1 MEQHRQSGAPVN
13 LNALL
18 IGEKTIPKG
27 CRVLHVSSHGML
39 LHCEP
44 DGRPRTFTDGDSVDI
59 HLTVQH
65 NGEQKKLTIPA
76 HVRHVAENSLDVEFQ
91 HPDPVLL
98 DLIESYRISDT
109 HTLEASVDEADGDSG
124 SETEIIPMPGL
135 PAHENPSQSAQPGR
149 SDKTGKISRFIPA
162 IAALCFAGILG
173 AGFFYTNDLAT
184 RVATLEDS
192 ARASTS
198 GLKDVQDKLFSASL
212 LDGKYA
218 SLDARLKALGS
229 AFKEL
234 DRRVHAMT
242 SDAPIA
248 RLAEAPAPDVSL
260 SQSGKILRDPGP
272 TPLPGKP
279 DETNAV
285 TDELLAM
292 ATAIDPA
299 VSEAATNELANKQ
312 PATATESNKAV
323 AGPVARKPLPIKDD
337 AVTRPVT
344 SSSGPWAIN
353 LMSSRDRADVETA
366 AARARARNIQVDL
379 SSATIKGKQYWR
391 LQVTGFP
398 SLAAAKS
405 AATGI
410 KKKLGIQDA
419 WFLKV
424 KTGGT

>member
-109 HTLEASVDEADGDSG
+109 HTLEATVDEADADSG

-135 PAHENPSQSAQPGR
+135 PAHENPSQPAQSGR
-149 SDKTGKISRFIPA
+149 SDKTGKIGRFIPA
-162 IAALCFAGILG
+162 MALLCFAGILG

-192 ARASTS
+192 AMASSS

-229 AFKEL
+229 AFKDL
-234 DRRVHAMT
+234 DRRVHAMA
-242 SDAPIA
+242 SDAPTS
-248 RLAEAPAPDVSL
+248 RLVEAPPPGIEPF
-260 SQSGKILRDPGP
+260 QSGKILRDPSP
-272 TPLPGKP
+272 TPMKDQP

-285 TDELLAM
+285 TEELLVM
-292 ATAIDPA
+292 AAGLDSDASKT
-299 VSEAATNELANKQ
+299 ATNESASN
-312 PATATESNKAV
+312 PAETAAASSRTLPES
-323 AGPVARKPLPIKDD
+323 VARTSPASKDD
-337 AVTRPVT
+337 ALSRPAT
-344 SSSGPWAIN
+344 PPTGRWAIN
-353 LMSSRDRADVETA
+353 LMSSRDRAYVEAA
-366 AARARARNIQVDL
+366 AARARSMEIPVML
-379 SSATIKGKQYWR
+379 SSATVKGKQYWR
-391 LQVTGFP
+391 LQVTGFS

-405 AATGI
+405 AATGVE
-410 KKKLGIQDA
+410 KKLGTQGA
-419 WFLKV
+419 WFLKL
-424 KTGGT
+424 KTGS

>member
-109 HTLEASVDEADGDSG
+109 HTLEASVDEADAGAGD
-124 SETEIIPMPGL
+124 ETEIIPMPGL
-135 PAHENPSQSAQPGR
+135 QAHEHPSQPAQEVR
-149 SDKTGKISRFIPA
+149 NGKARRITRFFAAISL
-162 IAALCFAGILG
+162 LCLAGLVG
-173 AGFFYTNDLAT
+173 AGFFYTSDLAK
-184 RVATLEDS
+184 RIGILEDS
-192 ARASTS
+192 ARDSS
-198 GLKDVQDKLFSASL
+198 INLKDVQDKLFSASL
-212 LDGKYA
+212 LEGKYA

-229 AFKEL
+229 AFTEL
-234 DRRVHAMT
+234 NRRVYAMT
-242 SDAPIA
+242 SGTPTP
-248 RLAEAPAPDVSL
+248 RQAEAPTPDITR
-260 SQSGKILRDPGP
+260 SQSGKILRSRASTALADE
-272 TPLPGKP
+272 P
-279 DETNAV
+279 DKTNAV
-285 TDELLAM
+285 TERLLAM
-292 ATAIDPA
+292 ATKIDPEPLDVSTSESGNKQKETEA
-299 VSEAATNELANKQ
+299 ASSEATPEPVDKQ
-312 PATATESNKAV
+312 PLA
-323 AGPVARKPLPIKDD
+323 IKDD
-337 AVTRPVT
+337 TATRSVIPP
-344 SSSGPWAIN
+344 SGPWAIN
-353 LMSSRDRADVETA
+353 LMSSRDRAYVEAA
-366 AARARARNIQVDL
+366 AARARSMDVPVDL
-379 SSATIKGKQYWR
+379 SSAIIKGKQYWR
-391 LQVTGFP
+391 LQVTGFS

-410 KKKLGIQDA
+410 EKKLGTQDA
-419 WFLKV
+419 WFLKR
-424 KTGGT
+424 KTGS

>member
-109 HTLEASVDEADGDSG
+109 HTLEASVDEANADAGD
-124 SETEIIPMPGL
+124 ETEIIPMPGL
-135 PAHENPSQSAQPGR
+135 QAHEHPSQPAQAVR
-149 SDKTGKISRFIPA
+149 SDKKRRISRLIPA
-162 IAALCFAGILG
+162 ISLLGFAGLLG
-173 AGFFYTNDLAT
+173 AGFFYTSGLAN
-184 RVATLEDS
+184 RIDILEDS
-192 ARASTS
+192 ARDSS
-198 GLKDVQDKLFSASL
+198 INLKDVQDKLFSASL
-212 LDGKYA
+212 LEGKYA

-229 AFKEL
+229 AFTEL
-234 DRRVHAMT
+234 DRRVHAIT
-242 SDAPIA
+242 SGNPAA
-248 RLAEAPAPDVSL
+248 RPVQAPAPGKTR
-260 SQSGKILRDPGP
+260 SQTGKILRAPAP
-272 TPLPGKP
+272 TALTDQP
-279 DETNAV
+279 DKTNAV
-285 TDELLAM
+285 TEKLLAM
-292 ATAIDPA
+292 ATKIDP
-299 VSEAATNELANKQ
+299 EPLDATTSKSANKQ
-312 PATATESNKAV
+312 KETEATSNEATPE
-323 AGPVARKPLPIKDD
+323 PVDRQPLAIKDD
-337 AVTRPVT
+337 TVNRPVT
-344 SSSGPWAIN
+344 APAGPWTIN
-353 LMSSRDRADVETA
+353 LMSSRDRAYVEAA
-366 AARARARNIQVDL
+366 AARARSMDVPVEL
-379 SSATIKGKQYWR
+379 SSANIKGKQYWR
-391 LQVTGFP
+391 LQVTGFS

-410 KKKLGIQDA
+410 EKKLGIEDA
-419 WFLKV
+419 WFLKR
-424 KTGGT
+424 KTGS